1 MSNLSELLP
10 AGGAGKNVS
19 FVASGTLPNGQAV
32 VLKADGTV
40 EAVVQTSV
48 AESIPAGAQSTFNA
62 AMSSFVQVSFDPSTP
77 GKFVVAYRGANG
89 TATPE
94 WGFVAA
100 GTVSGTSISFGTPV
114 LFSSAGTTQI
124 VVAYDPDS
132 AGKFV
137 VAYDAGSVA
146 KTIVGTVSGTSI
158 TVGSE
163 YAATSTWGGYKGISF
178 IPNTPHKFILSF
190 SKGSAGD
197 GTIVIGTVSG
207 TSISYG
213 SESVFHSG
221 GTTWTA
227 VDFNPNV
234 VNTFVVAYNDPGNS
248 DYGTCAVGTISG
260 TSISY
265 GSHYVFNTSGSTSLH
280 INFDH
285 AAGNKFV
292 LTYEDAGN
300 SAYGT
305 AIVGTVSG
313 TAISYGSE
321 YVFNS
326 GATKYPNIQFDPNTL
341 GKFVIGY
348 IDDANSAPVKVIVGS
363 ISGTA
368 LSYASPISIGSNGSN
383 YVSVDFNKAQAG
395 QFVVAYRN
403 PDGGHN
409 GAARLG
415 QIASSPTN
423 LTATNF
429 IGMADA
435 AIADTAAGS
444 VTIKGGLAKSISNV
458 AASMPF
464 GAETVF
470 NAGSTH
476 YPNVAYDPNN
486 ANKFVAVYRDHG
498 NSSYGTAIVG
508 TISGTSITFG
518 SEVVFN
524 TGDTQHPMI
533 SFDPNTTGKFVV
545 TYQDAGNTNRG
556 TAIVGTISG
565 TSLTFGSE
573 TVFETGRA
581 YYPSSSF
588 DPSTAGTFVVAYKAV
603 DNSNYGTA
611 VVGIVSGNSISF
623 GSKQVFNS
631 GVTNYTK
638 AAFDPSTAGRFVV
651 VYRDATN
658 SNQGKAALLTV
669 SGSTIS
675 FIDTET
681 FHAASTLPEHIGFDP
696 NTAGKF
702 VVLYGDTSGSTSGT
716 AIVGTVSGSGAGS
729 SLSFG
734 TAVVFNAAN
743 TGSAYISFDPNTSG
757 KFLIT
762 SCGGAGTL
770 GYGTAQVG
778 TLSGTSVSFSTST
791 VFNSGNT
798 QYPSIAYDPN
808 TADKFVIVYRDKG
821 NQSYATAIV
830 GSLSN
835 VLAAGTD
842 YYVQGD
848 GTISTTSTSPAVKLG
863 KALSTTS
870 INLEFNT

>member
-48 AESIPAGAQSTFNA
+48 AESIPAGSGAE
-62 AMSSFVQVSFDPSTP
+62 FDSGSNHDGIMMAYDPTTA
-77 GKFVVAYRGANG
+77 GRFAVVYSDADNG
-89 TATPE
+89 SY
-94 WGFVAA
+94 
-100 GTVSGTSISFGTPV
+100 GTIAIGQVSGTSITFGTAIVFVSAWSHAPR
-114 LFSSAGTTQI
+114 LSWSPHTSGQLAIATGRSSKGRIVIGNVSGTSVTFGSESI
-124 VVAYDPDS
+124 FFDTGIPDYYDMAFDPITANRLVCVYRDPNNS
-132 AGKFV
+132 GYGMA
-137 VAYDAGSVA
+137 
-146 KTIVGTVSGTSI
+146 IVGTVSGTSVSFGTAVIFRSTNVQNI
-158 TVGSE
+158 TLSFDPNTANQFVVSYGMQANSGYGQAIIGTLSSTSVSFGSSVTYTANGAAAFHYVSYDQKIAGKF
-163 YAATSTWGGYKGISF
+163 YAAFQDSMNSDYGTAVCCTVSGTTISTGQIVIFNSGATQYVSIAGD
-178 IPNTPHKFILSF
+178 PNTANQFLVSYRDNGN
-190 SKGSAGD
+190 SGY
-197 GTIVIGTVSG
+197 GTAVRGTVSG
-207 TSISYG
+207 TVISYA
-213 SESVFHSG
+213 SASVLSSSL
-221 GTTWTA
+221 TTS
-227 VDFNPNV
+227 NV
-234 VNTFVVAYNDPGNS
+234 S
-248 DYGTCAVGTISG
+248 
-260 TSISY
+260 
-265 GSHYVFNTSGSTSLH
+265 
-280 INFDH
+280 
-285 AAGNKFV
+285 
-292 LTYEDAGN
+292 
-300 SAYGT
+300 
-305 AIVGTVSG
+305 
-313 TAISYGSE
+313 
-321 YVFNS
+321 
-326 GATKYPNIQFDPNTL
+326 FDPN
-341 GKFVIGY
+341 
-348 IDDANSAPVKVIVGS
+348 N
-363 ISGTA
+363 
-368 LSYASPISIGSNGSN
+368 
-383 YVSVDFNKAQAG
+383 AG
-395 QFVVAYRN
+395 QFALCTNVPTGRAI
-403 PDGGHN
+403 
-409 GAARLG
+409 LG
-415 QIASSPTN
+415 QLAVTATN

-444 VTIKGGLAKSISNV
+444 VTIKGGLAKSVSNV

-464 GAETVF
+464 GAETLF
-470 NAGSTH
+470 NVGTSIYT
-476 YPNVAYDPNN
+476 NVAYDPNN
-486 ANKFVAVYRDHG
+486 ANKFVAVYRDHA

-565 TSLTFGSE
+565 TSIAFGSE
-573 TVFETGRA
+573 TVFETGQA

-588 DPSTAGTFVVAYKAV
+588 DPSTAGTFVVAYRAV
-603 DNSNYGTA
+603 GNSNYGTA

-631 GVTNYTK
+631 GVTNYIK

-791 VFNSGNT
+791 VFNAGST

-821 NQSYATAIV
+821 YQSYGTAIV

>member
-48 AESIPAGAQSTFNA
+48 TESIPAGAQSTFNA
-62 AMSSFVQVSFDPSTP
+62 AISSFIQVAFDPSTP

-137 VAYDAGSVA
+137 VAYDAGSVC
-146 KTIVGTVSGTSI
+146 KTIVGTVSGTSV

-163 YAATSTWGGYKGISF
+163 YAATSTWGSYKGISF

-326 GATKYPNIQFDPNTL
+326 AATKYPNLQFDPNTL

-348 IDDANSAPVKVIVGS
+348 IDDGNSAPVKVIVGS

-444 VTIKGGLAKSISNV
+444 VTIKGGLAKSVSNV
-458 AASMPF
+458 AATTTFAAVTEFFSGQPEFMEMAF
-464 GAETVF
+464 
-470 NAGSTH
+470 
-476 YPNVAYDPNN
+476 DPNN
-486 ANKFVAVYRDHG
+486 ANKLVICFRDGAGG
-498 NSSYGTAIVG
+498 NNGKAMVG
-508 TISGTSITFG
+508 TVSGTSISFGNAVTFG
-518 SEVVFN
+518 GETLRPSLAW
-524 TGDTQHPMI
+524 
-533 SFDPNTTGKFVV
+533 DPDNSGKLV
-545 TYQDAGNTNRG
+545 
-556 TAIVGTISG
+556 I
-565 TSLTFGSE
+565 
-573 TVFETGRA
+573 
-581 YYPSSSF
+581 
-588 DPSTAGTFVVAYKAV
+588 AYK
-603 DNSNYGTA
+603 D
-611 VVGIVSGNSISF
+611 SGNS
-623 GSKQVFNS
+623 GQ
-631 GVTNYTK
+631 
-638 AAFDPSTAGRFVV
+638 
-651 VYRDATN
+651 
-658 SNQGKAALLTV
+658 
-669 SGSTIS
+669 
-675 FIDTET
+675 
-681 FHAASTLPEHIGFDP
+681 
-696 NTAGKF
+696 
-702 VVLYGDTSGSTSGT
+702 GT
-716 AIVGTVSGSGAGS
+716 AIVGTVSGTSISFGSEVVFCTGETQQTAITFNSSNTYVITYRNEGNSNYGEGIVGTVSGTS
-729 SLSFG
+729 ISFG
-734 TAVVFNAAN
+734 TA
-743 TGSAYISFDPNTSG
+743 S
-757 KFLIT
+757 
-762 SCGGAGTL
+762 
-770 GYGTAQVG
+770 
-778 TLSGTSVSFSTST
+778 
-791 VFNSGNT
+791 VFNSASTATN
-798 QYPSIAYDPN
+798 QVAADPN
-808 TADKFVIVYRDKG
+808 TANTVVVAYSNGATNPATGGAAVGTVSGTSISWGSEQQFASTETAWVRMAFDPNNAGKFVIMWRDGAGSDGATIVGNVSGTSITYGAKTLFLAG
-821 NQSYATAIV
+821 ANQSADNIAFDTNKANSIILSYNKSGGKVVEGTITGNSIAYGTTFSYANTTGHNWVAIDPSAAGKFALAYQDGSDSGKGKVIMGQSSEALTTGSDYYLQSDGSVSTATA
-830 GSLSN
+830 
-835 VLAAGTD
+835 
-842 YYVQGD
+842 
-848 GTISTTSTSPAVKLG
+848 SPAINIG
-863 KALSTTS
+863 RAISPTS
-870 INLEFNT
+870 LILR

>member
-1 MSNLSELLP
+1 MSNLSELIP

-19 FVASGTLPNGQAV
+19 FVASGTLPNGRAV
-32 VLKADGTV
+32 VLKADGQV
-40 EAVVQTSV
+40 ELV
-48 AESIPAGAQSTFNA
+48 ASSGSAATIPSGSLTTFEAAQSNFVQMAFDPNDGSKFVLCYVDVGNGEHGTAIIGTVSGNTISFGTPAVFNA
-62 AMSSFVQVSFDPSTP
+62 GYTIMTGVAYDTTN
-77 GKFVVAYRGANG
+77 KFVVVYANQSNNTYG
-89 TATPE
+89 EST
-94 WGFVAA
+94 V
-100 GTVSGTSISFGTPV
+100 GTVSGTNISFGTSIV
-114 LFSSAGTTQI
+114 YSSVISQHPSVSFTGTANVFVI
-124 VVAYDPDS
+124 AYYYNS
-132 AGKFV
+132 GGGFGK
-137 VAYDAGSVA
+137 A
-146 KTIVGTVSGTSI
+146 IVGTVSGTSMSYGTALTFNTGVVGHVSLSSDPNNTNKLVLSYQDEGAASGKVVILTRSSTTLTAGTAVTFDTTGQYFGNIEYDPI
-158 TVGSE
+158 TANRFLLVWSHGAASMVKAVVGS
-163 YAATSTWGGYKGISF
+163 
-178 IPNTPHKFILSF
+178 
-190 SKGSAGD
+190 
-197 GTIVIGTVSG
+197 VSG
-207 TSISYG
+207 TTISLGTILDVHAAHTTGIDVAFDPNNANLAVISYYN
-213 SESVFHSG
+213 SG
-221 GTTWTA
+221 AGNPLMLAQLTLSGTTLTTLTPVVVKSTGTTYPVVGYTSTQSGKIVQA
-227 VDFNPNV
+227 FNDTN
-234 VNTFVVAYNDPGNS
+234 NS
-248 DYGTCAVGTISG
+248 Q
-260 TSISY
+260 
-265 GSHYVFNTSGSTSLH
+265 
-280 INFDH
+280 
-285 AAGNKFV
+285 
-292 LTYEDAGN
+292 
-300 SAYGT
+300 YGT
-305 AIVGTVSG
+305 AIVSQASTFS
-313 TAISYGSE
+313 T
-321 YVFNS
+321 
-326 GATKYPNIQFDPNTL
+326 TL
-341 GKFVIGY
+341 T
-348 IDDANSAPVKVIVGS
+348 S
-363 ISGTA
+363 
-368 LSYASPISIGSNGSN
+368 
-383 YVSVDFNKAQAG
+383 
-395 QFVVAYRN
+395 
-403 PDGGHN
+403 
-409 GAARLG
+409 
-415 QIASSPTN
+415 
-423 LTATNF
+423 TNF

-444 VTIKGGLAKSISNV
+444 VTIKGGLAKSVSNV

-573 TVFETGRA
+573 TVFETGEA
-581 YYPSSSF
+581 YFPSSSF

-603 DNSNYGTA
+603 DNSGYGTA

-631 GVTNYTK
+631 GVTNFIK

-716 AIVGTVSGSGAGS
+716 AIVGTVSGS

-734 TAVVFNAAN
+734 SEVVFNAGN
-743 TGSAYISFDPNTSG
+743 SDSAYISFDPNTSG
-757 KFLIT
+757 KFLI
-762 SCGGAGTL
+762 SYSDNGNSGF
-770 GYGTAQVG
+770 GTAQVG

-791 VFNSGNT
+791 VFNSGDI

-808 TADKFVIVYRDKG
+808 TANKFVIVYRDKG
-821 NQSYATAIV
+821 NASYATAIV
-830 GSLSN
+830 GNLSDT
-835 VLAAGTD
+835 LTIGSD
-842 YYVQGD
+842 YYVQAD